1 MRLHLQSFS
10 LTYNGTKFHP
20 LIPLKMIAIRFY
32 CYVSGDP
39 ISITGILQ
47 LADDIRS
54 SPHNRNMTIIII
66 SIKQMCRCAVCGEA
80 MDKTRVHYGGGSCS
94 SCRAFFRR
102 ESKVVI

>member
-10 LTYNGTKFHP
+10 LTYIGTKFHP

-32 CYVSGDP
+32 CYMSGDP
-39 ISITGILQ
+39 ISTTGILQ
-47 LADDIRS
+47 LADIRS
-54 SPHNRNMTIIII
+54 SHNRNMTI
-66 SIKQMCRCAVCGEA
+66 KQICRCAVCGEA
-80 MDKTRVHYGGGSCS
+80 MDKTRVHYGGVSCS

>member
-10 LTYNGTKFHP
+10 LTYIGTKFHP

-39 ISITGILQ
+39 ISITRCSILQ
-47 LADDIRS
+47 LADIRS
-54 SPHNRNMTIIII
+54 SHNRNVT
-66 SIKQMCRCAVCGEA
+66 IKQICRCAVCGEA
-80 MDKTRVHYGGGSCS
+80 MDKTRVHYGGVSCF